1 MKKFE
6 IENILNLRKARTHLI
21 ILLFSTLIVF
31 LNTILKSDMRNWNM
45 FLNGFILAY
54 VQIELFLYLAYI
66 IFKHVGRG
74 SSPGEIT
81 KILLSRFALFLIV
94 CFVAALI
101 VMIIFLY
108 IKQLLRGEGMSNV
121 LSNFFTYEFRG
132 WFRTTIFGFSLG
144 AVIYIIVLWQDALKN
159 EQKMREANLIFQNE
173 TLKTQVNPHF
183 LFNSLNTISSLIQTQ
198 PATAEKFI
206 NNLSS
211 VYRYILE
218 NVQKDRVPLQS
229 ELDFINRYFNLHKVR
244 DEEKI
249 KLHIDVALSVTFEIL
264 PVSLQILI
272 ENAIKHNIATRENPL
287 IINIYT
293 EYTDSQ
299 YIVVK
304 NNLQRKASQLNS
316 MKIGLKNLH
325 ERVKLVTGKL
335 LIIEETDSD
344 YIVKIPL
351 TA

>member
-1 MKKFE
+1 
-6 IENILNLRKARTHLI
+6 
-21 ILLFSTLIVF
+21 
-31 LNTILKSDMRNWNM
+31 M
-45 FLNGFILAY
+45 FLNGFILAF
-54 VQIELFLYLAYI
+54 VQIEIFLYLAHL
-66 IFKHVGRG
+66 IFKKDYYG

-81 KILLSRFALFLIV
+81 KILLSRFALFFIV

-108 IKQLLRGEGMSNV
+108 IKQLLRGEGLSNV
-121 LSNFFTYEFRG
+121 IFNFLTYEFRG
-132 WFRTTIFGFSLG
+132 WFKSTIFGLSLG

-159 EQKMREANLIFQNE
+159 EQKMREENLIFQNE

-218 NVQKDRVPLQS
+218 NVQKDRISLQS
-229 ELDFINRYFNLHKVR
+229 ELDFINGYFNLHKVR

-249 KLHIDVALSVTFEIL
+249 MLNIDIPLAGKFEIL
-264 PVSLQILI
+264 PVSLQILV
-272 ENAIKHNIATRENPL
+272 ENAIKHNVATRENPL
-287 IINIYT
+287 IINIFT
-293 EYTDSQ
+293 EYTDSH

-316 MKIGLKNLH
+316 MKIGIKNLR
-325 ERVKLVTGKL
+325 ERVKLITGRVLIVEERNSDFIVKMP
-335 LIIEETDSD
+335 LII
-344 YIVKIPL
+344 
-351 TA
+351 